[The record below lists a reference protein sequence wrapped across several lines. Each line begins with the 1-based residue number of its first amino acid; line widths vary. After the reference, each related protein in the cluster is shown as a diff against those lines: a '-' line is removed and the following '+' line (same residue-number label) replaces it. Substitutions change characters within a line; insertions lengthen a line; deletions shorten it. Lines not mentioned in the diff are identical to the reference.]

1 MVLLS
6 FNQAKSLLDK
16 YRIGLVESL
25 LVKDEKSLEKVLREK
40 KLGFPLAL
48 KIQSPDIIH
57 KTDVGGVMLGIN
69 SLEEALKAF
78 RQVKKN
84 ARMKA
89 KKAGIQGVLVQ
100 EMKKGKE
107 VIIGGKID
115 ETFGPIVLFGLGGIL
130 VELLR
135 DTSIRVCPI
144 NKNDAME
151 MVREIKGYRLL
162 KGFRGEKAVN
172 FKALEDLLLK
182 AGNLMMHEKI
192 KELDLNPVMADEKN
206 ALVVD
211 ARIIR

>member
-25 LVKDEKSLEKVLREK
+25 LVKDEKGLERVLKEK
-40 KLGFPLAL
+40 KLRFPLAL

-57 KTDVGGVMLGIN
+57 KTDIGGVMLGIN

-78 RQVKKN
+78 RQVKSN
-84 ARMKA
+84 ARKKA
-89 KKAGIQGVLVQ
+89 KKARIQGVLVQ
-100 EMKKGKE
+100 EMKQGKE

-206 ALVVD
+206 AWVVD